1 MNFIDPSGQSLK
13 SVWNSVKNTA
23 SKVVTSV
30 KNTVSKVTTAVKNTA
45 TKVVNTVKN
54 AVTTVS
60 NAAKSAYN
68 QVKTAVSNVF
78 NGGGNTTSSGVS
90 YTASS
95 TGISHK
101 PIISTDKSSTG
112 ATGSS
117 AYTSSGMATSYYNSS
132 RQTGKTP
139 SPYAPRV
146 EDVSGNDVYYCESG
160 QRKTSSYFVQQLL
173 NSVTIHAPK
182 TYEGYKFDHSL
193 EEFNVSEENS
203 KLILWF
209 KNILGFR
216 RNGTLYETNCYAFAL
231 DLISNPLTNEDF
243 NSNRRS
249 EEYALQPGMLSGGY
263 CTKELFNQENLRGY
277 IQLIDMMQDDVEVL
291 GKTMEVYDPLIHKND
306 EGYVI
311 AVVARHNDENG
322 YNGNF
327 HLFRLNGNQE
337 WESKDGSTEAMIVG
351 NNEDSISEI
360 AAQMGYPDFLG
371 LYYIRDDQ

>member
-1 MNFIDPSGQSLK
+1 MSLTEAEIGGSYSGAASGGYAGSPSGS
-13 SVWNSVKNTA
+13 
-23 SKVVTSV
+23 
-30 KNTVSKVTTAVKNTA
+30 
-45 TKVVNTVKN
+45 
-54 AVTTVS
+54 
-60 NAAKSAYN
+60 
-68 QVKTAVSNVF
+68 
-78 NGGGNTTSSGVS
+78 S
-90 YTASS
+90 YTAVPLSN
-95 TGISHK
+95 
-101 PIISTDKSSTG
+101 
-112 ATGSS
+112 
-117 AYTSSGMATSYYNSS
+117 AYTSSGMATSYYNSN

-139 SPYAPRV
+139 SPGAPRV